1 MSDSKD
7 LMPLADK
14 DYRAIEAAVMESS
27 RGRWFLSEYAQRNR
41 HSDTLTLLEAIHKLE
56 ENVGKGIPQAQADDS
71 DGDKIKFDLMEM
83 ASAIAQTKNEIAALT
98 PENDDDS
105 RFMAATQEL
114 DAIVTATEGA
124 TGDILDAAESVQEII
139 WTMREA
145 GTAEAECDKLEA
157 LITQVYTACSFQ
169 DITGQR
175 ITKVVALLK
184 YLEER
189 LDSMFNI
196 WGGDKIASAIP
207 AAPPIDTRADAHL
220 LNGPQLDGQG
230 NEQDDIDLMF
240 VEAGTH
246 PTSPDS
252 PEQDSPIATKTY
264 DETPNPA
271 YQTAEEAASAEFAQ
285 TTPQPSEQMH
295 ASEPVETV
303 EAHAEPVT
311 ENTNALSDLDQ
322 DDKHALF
329 T

>member
-1 MSDSKD
+1 MSDNKE

-14 DYRAIEAAVMESS
+14 DYRAIEAAVMESA
-27 RGRWFLSEYAQRNR
+27 RGRWFLAEYAQRNR

-56 ENVGKGIPQAQADDS
+56 ENVSKNVPHDS
-71 DGDKIKFDLMEM
+71 SGHADKIKFDLMEM

-98 PENDDDS
+98 PEDHEDS
-105 RFMAATQEL
+105 RFLAATQEL
-114 DAIVTATEGA
+114 DAIVTATETA

-145 GTAEAECDKLEA
+145 GSAEEQCDQLEA

-189 LDSMFNI
+189 LDSMFSI
-196 WGGDKIASAIP
+196 WGGDKIAAAIP
-207 AAPPIDTRADAHL
+207 PAPPIDTRADAHL

-230 NEQDDIDLMF
+230 NEQGEIDLMF
-240 VEAGTH
+240 VEPGTH
-246 PTSPDS
+246 QTE
-252 PEQDSPIATKTY
+252 PEDPAQDMSDTTKTFN
-264 DETPNPA
+264 ETPNPA
-271 YQTAEEAASAEFAQ
+271 YQRDTEDPADTFEQ
-285 TTPQPSEQMH
+285 PTPSQPSEQMH
-295 ASEPVETV
+295 ASAPMETV
-303 EAHAEPVT
+303 QAYTEPDT
-311 ENTNALSDLDQ
+311 ETTNALSALDQ
-322 DDKHALF
+322 DDRHALF